1 MRLVSCP
8 FYFYDLLPQ
17 NDHVTSLLIT
27 RGWGRG
33 TIKLLLFY
41 YQWIN
46 LCLFA
51 ANSGW
56 LLLSKFSFT
65 DKNTSIFSLNIH
77 YSLVFCRSSWQVW
90 LMRFIV
96 IDSRMNVWPNPRQE
110 QLALWV
116 LYATVRKKKNMLT
129 FSEVNKSQNANFNS
143 LLAVSDSLWGRTFS
157 D

>member
-27 RGWGRG
+27 RGWGMG

-77 YSLVFCRSSWQVW
+77 NSLVFCRSSWQVW

-96 IDSRMNVWPNPRQE
+96 IDSRMNVWPSPRQE

-116 LYATVRKKKNMLT
+116 LHATLREKKT
-129 FSEVNKSQNANFNS
+129 CS
-143 LLAVSDSLWGRTFS
+143 LSLRLINHKMQVLIHC
-157 D
+157 